1 MLIFKG
7 KLDLIKEMKIK
18 NVEELNNK
26 LKEIEDIFLYI
37 KENIDEDNVEVMGS
51 YENWCLNF
59 SELYLE

>member
-1 MLIFKG
+1 VLIFKG
-7 KLDLIKEMKIK
+7 KLDLIKVMKIK
-18 NVEELNNK
+18 NVEELNKK

-37 KENIDEDNVEVMGS
+37 KENIDEDNDEVLGS

>member
-1 MLIFKG
+1 VLIFKG

>member
-1 MLIFKG
+1 
-7 KLDLIKEMKIK
+7 MKIK
-18 NVEELNNK
+18 NVEELNKK

-37 KENIDEDNVEVMGS
+37 KENIDEDNDEVLGS